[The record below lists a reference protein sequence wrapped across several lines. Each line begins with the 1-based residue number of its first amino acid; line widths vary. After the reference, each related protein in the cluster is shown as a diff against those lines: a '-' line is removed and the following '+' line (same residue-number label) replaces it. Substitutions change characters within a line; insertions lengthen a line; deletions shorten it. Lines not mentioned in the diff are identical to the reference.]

1 MERHVMKKLFMI
13 AAAFSGLV
21 LFSSAAEAKPA
32 KCDITSKAINAS
44 YQGPCDFRAGKG
56 NFEVDLPRAS
66 GSKFG
71 TQFYYVEITSQGQG
85 ELYSDWVGRG
95 RQFEENLIRDRQKP
109 ACWAGENWR
118 ICVY

>member
-1 MERHVMKKLFMI
+1 MKKSI
-13 AAAFSGLV
+13 AILAAVCGLAAFS
-21 LFSSAAEAKPA
+21 SSAEAKPA
-32 KCDITSKAINAS
+32 KCDITSKYNNAR

-56 NFEVDLPRAS
+56 NFEVDLPRVK

-85 ELYSDWVGRG
+85 ELYSDWVGGG

>member
-1 MERHVMKKLFMI
+1 VKKSL
-13 AAAFSGLV
+13 AVLTAVCGLAAFSSV
-21 LFSSAAEAKPA
+21 AEAKPA
-32 KCDITSKAINAS
+32 KCDITNKYNNAR

-56 NFEVDLPRAS
+56 NFEVDLPRAT

-85 ELYSDWVGRG
+85 ELYSDWVGNG

>member
-1 MERHVMKKLFMI
+1 VKKSIAIL
-13 AAAFSGLV
+13 AAACGLAV
-21 LFSSAAEAKPA
+21 FSSSAEAKPA
-32 KCDITSKAINAS
+32 KCDITKKYNNAR

-56 NFEVDLPRAS
+56 NFEVDLPRAE